1 MNDDNKRQS
10 AGIKEH
16 CSSVVSL
23 ESLSARPEEGFEAD
37 SDPDGWDVSESQSPL
52 DYDHRAFLKAQQ
64 RQKEKALALRRA
76 AVLDR
81 GETRLFYPAR
91 YAIEASPAR
100 RLIDRIA
107 ERYAETYGMSRKAD
121 GRDLLRNQIQ
131 AIIADALF
139 QALLGS
145 SRIHVTM
152 STSTREKLKHPLT
165 GRTFPT
171 VLKRVAELGYVDLD
185 LGRSAG
191 GGVARSPTI
200 FAASSVLLQAARE
213 SGVTLQDIE
222 SDDSGEVVVLR
233 APATKTKDAT
243 TGQTYKKQGEVLPFE
258 DDDDPVIGHTRERL
272 AVLNRMWEEAD
283 LRFTEGPQVLT
294 KEDGV
299 PVALSRRR
307 MVRIFNNGDWQH
319 GGRLYRGFWLA
330 MRKADRV
337 GRILIDG
344 SLVVELDFKGWHP
357 AMLYARVG
365 MTLDDDPYL
374 VPEAGGVIIPPT
386 KQNRDVL
393 KAVFNAALSASSVP
407 NQYPDTVLP
416 KDRIPGVKV
425 SDLIKSFRLKHAE
438 MLDRY
443 RERFGKDVFGSAVGL
458 ELQRQDSDLM
468 LEVLFQLQRQGVV
481 ALPVHDSVIAPEGS
495 EDVAKAVMVNQCQE
509 LLGFTPEIEVVTA
522 TSLCPSSEARLTAP
536 SKL

>member
-1 MNDDNKRQS
+1 MSDDNKTQKI
-10 AGIKEH
+10 GTKEH
-16 CSSVVSL
+16 CSSVARL
-23 ESLSARPEEGFEAD
+23 ESASALPEEGFEPD
-37 SDPDGWDVSESQSPL
+37 PDPDGWTDGDPPSPMS
-52 DYDHRAFLKAQQ
+52 DETRAFLRAEQ
-64 RQKEKALALRRA
+64 RRREQRLARKRA
-76 AVLDR
+76 AILDR
-81 GETRLFYPAR
+81 GPTRPFYPGR
-91 YAIEASPAR
+91 YAIAESQAR
-100 RLIDRIA
+100 RLIDQIT
-107 ERYAETYGMSRKAD
+107 EQYAETYGMSRKAD
-121 GRDLLRNQIQ
+121 GRELLRGQIQ

-139 QALLGS
+139 RSLTGGGGIQ
-145 SRIHVTM
+145 VTM
-152 STSTREKLKHPLT
+152 STSTREKPKHPLT
-165 GRTFPT
+165 GRTFPK
-171 VLKRVAELGYVDLD
+171 VVKQLAEFGYLD
-185 LGRSAG
+185 LNL
-191 GGVARSPTI
+191 GGVGADRSPTI
-200 FAASSVLLQAARE
+200 FQASSELLQAAQE

-233 APATKTKDAT
+233 APATKTKDAA
-243 TGQTYKKQGEVLPFE
+243 TGQTHKKQGEVLPFE

-272 AVLNRMWEEAD
+272 AVLNRMWEQAD

-307 MVRIFNNGDWQH
+307 MDRIFNNGDWQQ

-344 SLVVELDFKGWHP
+344 SSVVELDFKGWHP

-374 VPEAGGVIIPPT
+374 VPEAGGVTIPPT
-386 KQNRDVL
+386 KQNRDIL

-407 NQYPDTVLP
+407 NQYPSTVSP
-416 KDRIPGVKV
+416 EDRIPDVKV
-425 SDLIKSFRLKHAE
+425 SDLIKAFRLKHAE

-443 RERFGKDVFGSAVGL
+443 REKFGKDVFGTGVGL

-481 ALPVHDSVIAPEGS
+481 ALPVHDSVIVPEGS
-495 EDVAKAVMVNQCQE
+495 KEVAKAVMVSRCQE
-509 LLGFTPEIEVVTA
+509 LLGFTPEIEIVTA
-522 TSLCPSSEARLTAP
+522 TSSATTSALHGTP
-536 SKL
+536 

>member
-1 MNDDNKRQS
+1 MSNDSKTRKTGTKDHR
-10 AGIKEH
+10 
-16 CSSVVSL
+16 SSVARL
-23 ESLSARPEEGFEAD
+23 ETPSAPSEEGFD
-37 SDPDGWDVSESQSPL
+37 PDPDGWDVGDSQSPMS
-52 DYDHRAFLKAQQ
+52 DERRRAFLRAE
-64 RQKEKALALRRA
+64 RLRREQRLA
-76 AVLDR
+76 RIRASMLAR
-81 GETRLFYPAR
+81 AQTRPFYPGR
-91 YAIEASPAR
+91 YAIEATPTR
-100 RLIDRIA
+100 TLIDQIT
-107 ERYAETYGMSRKAD
+107 ERYVETYGISRKAD
-121 GRDLLRNQIQ
+121 GRVLLRNQIQ
-131 AIIADALF
+131 AVISDALF
-139 QALLGS
+139 RALSGGGG
-145 SRIHVTM
+145 IQVTM
-152 STSTREKLKHPLT
+152 STSTREKLKHPFT
-165 GRTFPT
+165 GKTFPK
-171 VLKRVAELGYVDLD
+171 VLKQVAELGYVDLD

-191 GGVARSPTI
+191 GGIARAPTI
-200 FAASSVLLQAARE
+200 FEASSELLQAARE

-243 TGQTYKKQGEVLPFE
+243 TGQTYKKPGEVLPFA

-272 AVLNRMWEEAD
+272 ATLNRMWEQAD

-294 KEDGV
+294 NEDGV

-337 GRILIDG
+337 ERILIDG

-365 MTLDDDPYL
+365 MTQDDDPYL
-374 VPEAGGVIIPPT
+374 VPEAGGVTIPPT

-393 KAVFNAALSASSVP
+393 KAVFNAALSASSIP
-407 NQYPDTVLP
+407 NQYPSTVP
-416 KDRIPGVKV
+416 PQDRIPGVKV
-425 SDLIKSFRLKHAE
+425 SDLIKAFRLKHAK

-443 RERFGKDVFGSAVGL
+443 REKFGKDVFGTGVGL

-468 LEVLFQLQRQGVV
+468 LEVLLQLQRQGVV
-481 ALPVHDSVIAPEGS
+481 ALPVHDSVIVAECS
-495 EDVAKAVMVNQCQE
+495 EDVAKAVMVSQCQE

-522 TSLCPSSEARLTAP
+522 TSLCPP
-536 SKL
+536 SKS